1 MATINPV
8 QKYLDM
14 RAKNLE
20 FFRVSYPGIYQH
32 FAEYQMQ
39 HAKVDILPQN
49 NEVDIIIDGKQLYGG
64 RSTDYAKREVATFL
78 SAYDYGSKIKS
89 FMPLAR
95 DAYKNQRFF
104 AQSISRVYESY
115 HKQGNTFN
123 GYELDNFF
131 PLVTFMGVGL
141 GKHIDILCKIRE
153 IQHVLV
159 FESDLD
165 QFAASLYSVDWA
177 GIAGP
182 FLAEP
187 ARSFTFVLVPG
198 HATEAQK
205 YASLWN
211 FLIKFCPIFPAT
223 TLFYNHLSNPEHDR
237 ITEMVNSDLYVHL
250 FSFGNLDDELNQLN
264 NALHNFRARIP
275 PLRAS
280 KLDAE
285 NVPVCVVGSG
295 PSLDKRI
302 EDLKA
307 IKDKAIIISCGTAL
321 RALWSHGIV
330 PDIQVELESD
340 YNTFAT
346 QSLTEDKAYMK
357 SVRLVGA
364 AQLNPLMFDLFGESR
379 LFFKDDGPLAHWFG
393 ESKDV
398 IANATPTCT
407 NAALALVFKIGFK
420 QVYLFGLDY
429 GFPDA
434 GQHHAG
440 GSIYYSTTVKD
451 NYKVDTK
458 DLIKVPSSSGGHVQ
472 TTLFLYTSKR
482 RIENLLYAKGEA
494 SVFNCSDG
502 AKLEHTEWLASGCV
516 KETLTTISH
525 SKESMLA
532 SLFGAHDKPV
542 SSKRIEGFGRNVE
555 QSFRRILKLFNDWL
569 ELKPLIDKKSMTVFC
584 SRVAALFA
592 EMEQTDRAFYYFIRG
607 SVWHFLLAGYTH
619 VYLMSPEVISGYMKT
634 WQTQFIRCLELAETR
649 YLEILSNESDSVD
662 DYMIHQSISR
672 ALVSEI
678 YWSYCGYSVQKEEI
692 VPDDIEFEFSGYM
705 FKDNKYSPA

>member
-1 MATINPV
+1 MTTRSPA

-20 FFRVSYPGIYQH
+20 FFQVSYPGIYQH
-32 FAEYQMQ
+32 FVNYQMQ

-49 NEVDIIIDGKQLYGG
+49 NEIDIILDGKQRYNG
-64 RSTDYAKREVATFL
+64 RSTEYAKREVATFL

-104 AQSISRVYESY
+104 AQSIARVYDAFYERSVV
-115 HKQGNTFN
+115 FS
-123 GYELDNFF
+123 GYELDSFF

-141 GKHIDILCKIRE
+141 GKHIDILCKIRD

-177 GIAGP
+177 SIAGP

-198 HATEAQK
+198 NATEAQK

-211 FLIKFCPIFPAT
+211 HLIKFCPMFPAT
-223 TLFYNHLSNPEHDR
+223 TLFYNHLGNAQHDR
-237 ITEMVNSDLYVHL
+237 ITEKVNSDLYVQL

-264 NALHNFRARIP
+264 NALHNFRNKTPR
-275 PLRAS
+275 LRTS
-280 KLDAE
+280 KLDAGDL
-285 NVPVCVVGSG
+285 PVCVVGSG
-295 PSLDKRI
+295 PSLDRRI
-302 EDLKA
+302 DDLKL
-307 IKDKAIIISCGTAL
+307 IQDKVIIISCGTAL

-346 QSLTEDKAYMK
+346 QRLMEDKAYMK

-393 ESKDV
+393 ESEDV

-429 GFPDA
+429 GFPDV

-440 GSIYYSTTVKD
+440 GSIYYNKEVKD

-458 DLIKVPSSSGGHVQ
+458 DLIIVPSSSGGHVQ
-472 TTLFLYTSKR
+472 TTSFLYTSKR
-482 RIENLLYAKGEA
+482 RIENLLYTKGDA

-502 AKLEHTEWLASGCV
+502 AKLEHAEWLANGCV
-516 KETLTTISH
+516 YENLVSISH
-525 SKESMLA
+525 SKESMLS
-532 SLFGAHDKPV
+532 SLFGVNDKVV
-542 SSKRIEGFGRNVE
+542 SAKQIDGFSRNVE
-555 QSFRRILKLFNDWL
+555 QSFRTMLNLFRDWL
-569 ELKPLIDKKSMTVFC
+569 KVTPLTDKKSMTIFC
-584 SRVAALFA
+584 SRVAALFS
-592 EMEQTDRAFYYFIRG
+592 EMEQNDKAFYFFIRG

-619 VYLMSPEVISGYMKT
+619 VYLMPPESISSYMKT
-634 WQTQFIRCLELAETR
+634 WQKQFLLCMDMAETR

-678 YWSYCGYSVQKEEI
+678 YWNYCGYSVQKEEI
-692 VPDDIEFEFSGYM
+692 VPDDIEFEFSGYI
-705 FKDNKYSPA
+705 FKDNKYSPV